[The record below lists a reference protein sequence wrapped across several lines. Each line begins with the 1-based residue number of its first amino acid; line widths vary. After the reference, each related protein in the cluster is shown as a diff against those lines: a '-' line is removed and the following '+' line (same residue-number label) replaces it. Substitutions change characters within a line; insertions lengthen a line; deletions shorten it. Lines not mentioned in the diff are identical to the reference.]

1 MGPAQAI
8 RSSPSTRDHLATK
21 AGDGRKL
28 LLAKDTVDSSTVFI
42 DLFGL
47 AYEFVN
53 GRGIGEGAFGV
64 EPPLLHA
71 KDRVAA
77 DLFCIGRKQR
87 VVETLQFG
95 YRGSG
100 PPLTMRAR
108 AGFASRPRPSI
119 TWRVP
124 G

>member
-1 MGPAQAI
+1 ME
-8 RSSPSTRDHLATK
+8 
-21 AGDGRKL
+21 AGYGRKWL
-28 LLAKDTVDSSTVFI
+28 FAKDVLDGGAVFV

-47 AYEFVN
+47 THELVN
-53 GRGIGEGAFGV
+53 GSGVGEGAFGI

-71 KDRVAA
+71 KDRIAA
-77 DLFCIGRKQR
+77 NLFCIGRKQR
-87 VVETLQFG
+87 VVEALQLSS
-95 YRGSG
+95 RCS
-100 PPLTMRAR
+100 